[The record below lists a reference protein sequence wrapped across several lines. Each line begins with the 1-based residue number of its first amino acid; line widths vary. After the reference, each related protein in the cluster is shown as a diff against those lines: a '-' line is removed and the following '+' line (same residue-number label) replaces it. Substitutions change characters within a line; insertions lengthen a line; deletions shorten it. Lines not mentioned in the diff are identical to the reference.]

1 MEQSLNMFLTHFKCY
16 ISVIKYLKNNSK
28 NVELNYFRNNKHNK
42 HSVKILSKT
51 NCKLKRYRIFSLEIQ
66 NTKKIIRNKRVGVIC
81 N

>member
-1 MEQSLNMFLTHFKCY
+1 MAKNILEQSLNMFLTNFKCY
-16 ISVIKYLKNNSK
+16 ISVIKYFKNKSK

-66 NTKKIIRNKRVGVIC
+66 NAKKIIRNK
-81 N
+81 